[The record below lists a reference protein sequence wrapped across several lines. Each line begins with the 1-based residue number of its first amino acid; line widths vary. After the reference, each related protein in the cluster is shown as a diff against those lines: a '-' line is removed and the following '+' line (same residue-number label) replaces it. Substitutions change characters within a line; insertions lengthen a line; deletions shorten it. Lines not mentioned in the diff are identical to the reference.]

1 MNFIKNPLCTIEEF
15 YVGEGKTLY
24 CDMFGQIISIHRTS
38 DSAIYISEVCVNTIN
53 AGEACSIVGKQGP
66 VVRRLDSAIQQ
77 ITIFSSFLKQLVN
90 RSNPN

>member
-53 AGEACSIVGKQGP
+53 AGETCSYCW
-66 VVRRLDSAIQQ
+66 
-77 ITIFSSFLKQLVN
+77 
-90 RSNPN
+90 